1 MGALT
6 PVRTALIARSLTLW
20 ATLVTWYG
28 THNELASTEN
38 GPMTLATEPVATRT
52 LTLPDELL
60 LMLLNEDS
68 GYFRQVPGWDLNCA
82 VVGAVIAELSLISRI
97 DTDMDSLILL
107 DKTPTGDP
115 VLDDILGEIAD
126 EPGQQNAQYWI
137 ERLAPHA
144 ERIIDMTL
152 DRLVAL
158 QILQYHDGEFWTL
171 SHTAWQ
177 SAEQNGSTEAA
188 GTEFVTTRISN
199 VLYNNEIPDPRDVII
214 IALANTCDVL
224 RFVFPIEEE
233 HEERVALICKM
244 DLIGRAIADA
254 VANNLAGPLLRR
266 STLTKEIP
274 TVPLHKVVF
283 NRNLLR
289 GNLPA
294 LFADLAEKYGP
305 VFRLN
310 PPFLDAMTLL
320 AGPETNRWAHRH
332 GRMFLRAK
340 DYLQDFEKVYG
351 ASGILPSLDGAD
363 HFRFRK
369 SMQPA
374 YSRARLEGQLDTVF
388 DNARAHMATWEV
400 GDSMS
405 ASPMCRKL
413 INSQISPLMLS
424 VQSQDLLDD
433 LSVYKERALATRV
446 VKVLPKW
453 MLSTPGMKQKAK
465 GIETLLDRV
474 QSIHTPAQRAGCPR
488 DLADDLLSLH
498 ASDPQFLPES
508 NLRFA
513 LSAPLIASVYLGD
526 GLSFALY
533 AMATQPE
540 LYERIRAEA
549 DALFA
554 DGDPS
559 PEDFT
564 LEAIDVTHRFIME
577 SMRVY
582 PIVPVSIRTVMNSC
596 VVEGYEL
603 PEGSEIHIAQTASHY
618 MSDVFPDPEKF
629 DIDRYLPPREEH
641 RSPGYAPY
649 GLGTHTCLGSRWMEL
664 QLSINLLLLARH
676 FTIKMSP
683 EKHTLRINPF
693 PSLSISNRLKFVI
706 AEKRLDIPATPAAD

>member
-1 MGALT
+1 
-6 PVRTALIARSLTLW
+6 
-20 ATLVTWYG
+20 
-28 THNELASTEN
+28 
-38 GPMTLATEPVATRT
+38 
-52 LTLPDELL
+52 
-60 LMLLNEDS
+60 MLLNEDS

-82 VVGAVIAELSLISRI
+82 VVGAVLAELSLISRI

-107 DKTPTGDP
+107 DKTPTGDAA
-115 VLDDILGEIAD
+115 LDSILQEIAD
-126 EPGQQNAQYWI
+126 EPGQQNAQFWI

-144 ERIIDMTL
+144 ETIIDMTL

-171 SHTAWQ
+171 SRTAWQ
-177 SAEQNGSTEAA
+177 RAEQNGSTEAT
-188 GTEFVTTRISN
+188 GTEFVTTRISK

-233 HEERVALICKM
+233 HEERVELICKM

-283 NRNLLR
+283 NRHLWR

-332 GRMFLRAK
+332 GRMYLRAK

-400 GDSMS
+400 GDTMS

-603 PEGSEIHIAQTASHY
+603 PEGSEIHIAQTAAHY

-629 DIDRYLPPREEH
+629 DIDRYLPPRDEH
-641 RSPGYAPY
+641 RNPGYAPY

-664 QLSINLLLLARH
+664 QLSINLLMLARH

>member
-1 MGALT
+1 
-6 PVRTALIARSLTLW
+6 
-20 ATLVTWYG
+20 
-28 THNELASTEN
+28 
-38 GPMTLATEPVATRT
+38 MTLATEPVATRT

-144 ERIIDMTL
+144 ERVIDMTL

-283 NRNLLR
+283 NRHLLR

-400 GDSMS
+400 GDAMS

-453 MLSTPGMKQKAK
+453 MLSTPGMRQKAK

-706 AEKRLDIPATPAAD
+706 AEKRLDIPTTPAAD

>member
-1 MGALT
+1 
-6 PVRTALIARSLTLW
+6 
-20 ATLVTWYG
+20 
-28 THNELASTEN
+28 
-38 GPMTLATEPVATRT
+38 MTLATEPVATRT

-68 GYFRQVPGWDLNCA
+68 GYFRQVPSWDLNCA

-144 ERIIDMTL
+144 ERVIDMTL

-244 DLIGRAIADA
+244 DLVGRAIADA

-274 TVPLHKVVF
+274 TVPLLKVVF
-283 NRNLLR
+283 NRHLWR

-400 GDSMS
+400 GDTMS

-424 VQSQDLLDD
+424 VHSQDLLDD

-706 AEKRLDIPATPAAD
+706 AEKRLDIPATPAAG

>member
-1 MGALT
+1 
-6 PVRTALIARSLTLW
+6 
-20 ATLVTWYG
+20 
-28 THNELASTEN
+28 
-38 GPMTLATEPVATRT
+38 MTLATEPVATRT

-115 VLDDILGEIAD
+115 VLDDILAEIAD

-283 NRNLLR
+283 NRNLLK

-424 VQSQDLLDD
+424 VHSQDLLDD

>member
-1 MGALT
+1 
-6 PVRTALIARSLTLW
+6 
-20 ATLVTWYG
+20 
-28 THNELASTEN
+28 
-38 GPMTLATEPVATRT
+38 MTLATEPVATRT

-171 SHTAWQ
+171 SRTAWQ
-177 SAEQNGSTEAA
+177 RAEQNGSTEAA

-233 HEERVALICKM
+233 HEERVELICKM

-283 NRNLLR
+283 NRHLWR

-400 GDSMS
+400 GDTMS

-453 MLSTPGMKQKAK
+453 MLSTPGMRQKAK

>member
-1 MGALT
+1 MA
-6 PVRTALIARSLTLW
+6 
-20 ATLVTWYG
+20 
-28 THNELASTEN
+28 
-38 GPMTLATEPVATRT
+38 LATESVVTQQ
-52 LTLPDELL
+52 LSLPDELI
-60 LMLLNEDS
+60 LMLLNEES

-82 VVGAVIAELSLISRI
+82 VVGAVLAELSLIGRI

-107 DKTPTGDP
+107 DRTPTGDP
-115 VLDDILGEIAD
+115 ILDPSLEEIAD
-126 EPGQQNAQYWI
+126 EPEQRNAQFWI
-137 ERLAPHA
+137 ERLAPRA
-144 ERIIDMTL
+144 EEIVDLTL
-152 DRLVAL
+152 ERLVGL
-158 QILQYHDGEFWTL
+158 NILQHHEGDFWTL
-171 SHTAWQ
+171 SPTAWHMGAF
-177 SAEQNGSTEAA
+177 SGDEE
-188 GTEFVTTRISN
+188 GTASEFVRTRIEKVIFS
-199 VLYNNEIPDPRDVII
+199 NEIPDPRDVII

-224 RFVFPIEEE
+224 RFIFTLDEEADA
-233 HEERVALICKM
+233 RVELVCKM

-254 VANNLAGPLLRR
+254 VAQNLAGPRLQR

-283 NRNLLR
+283 NRHLR
-289 GNLPA
+289 SGNLPA
-294 LFADLAEKYGP
+294 LFGDLAETYGP
-305 VFRLN
+305 VYRLN
-310 PPFLDAMTLL
+310 PPFVDSMLFL

-332 GRMFLRAK
+332 GRMYLRAK
-340 DYLQDFEKVYG
+340 DYLQEFEKVYG

-369 SMQPA
+369 SLQPA
-374 YSRARLEGQLDTVF
+374 YSRTRLEGQLDTVF
-388 DNARAHMATWEV
+388 DSARAHMATWEV
-400 GDSMS
+400 GDAMS
-405 ASPMCRKL
+405 ATPMCRKL
-413 INSQISPLMLS
+413 INSQLSPLMLS
-424 VQSQDLLDD
+424 VQSQDLIDG
-433 LSVYKERALATRV
+433 LSTYKERALATRV
-446 VKVLPKW
+446 VNILPKF
-453 MLSTPGMKQKAK
+453 MLNTPGMKQKAK

-513 LSAPLIASVYLGD
+513 LSAPMIASVYLGD

-564 LEAIDVTHRFIME
+564 LDAIDTTHRFIME

-603 PEGSEIHIAQTASHY
+603 PEGSEIHIAQTAAHY

-664 QLSINLLLLARH
+664 QLSVNLLMLAH
-676 FTIKMSP
+676 YFTIEASP
-683 EKHTLRINPF
+683 AKSQPAINPF
-693 PSLSISNRLKFVI
+693 PSLSLRDSVRFVV
-706 AEKRLDIPATPAAD
+706 AEKRRELPSAPAAN

>member
-1 MGALT
+1 M
-6 PVRTALIARSLTLW
+6 
-20 ATLVTWYG
+20 
-28 THNELASTEN
+28 
-38 GPMTLATEPVATRT
+38 
-52 LTLPDELL
+52 PDELL

-68 GYFRQVPGWDLNCA
+68 GYFRQVPSWDLNCA

-144 ERIIDMTL
+144 ERVIDMTL

-244 DLIGRAIADA
+244 DLVGRAIADA

-274 TVPLHKVVF
+274 TVPLLKVVF
-283 NRNLLR
+283 NRHLWR

-400 GDSMS
+400 GDTMS

-424 VQSQDLLDD
+424 VHSQDLLDD

-706 AEKRLDIPATPAAD
+706 AEKRLDIPATPAAG

>member
-498 ASDPQFLPES
+498 ASDPQFLPQS

-603 PEGSEIHIAQTASHY
+603 PEGLEIHIAQTASHY

>member
-1 MGALT
+1 
-6 PVRTALIARSLTLW
+6 
-20 ATLVTWYG
+20 
-28 THNELASTEN
+28 
-38 GPMTLATEPVATRT
+38 MTLATEPVATRT

-177 SAEQNGSTEAA
+177 NAEQNGSTEAA
-188 GTEFVTTRISN
+188 GTEFVTTRINN

-283 NRNLLR
+283 NRHLWR

-332 GRMFLRAK
+332 GRMYLRAK

-400 GDSMS
+400 GDTMS

-453 MLSTPGMKQKAK
+453 MLSTPGMRQKAK

-693 PSLSISNRLKFVI
+693 PSLSISDRLKFVI